1 MVNEATVVAGET
13 KEGADVFDGSGNGP
27 VLDCLNFCR
36 IHGNSVLGDDVA
48 EEFDGEFS
56 ERTLV
61 EASEVVVLAQDTKD
75 EGQVFGVL
83 SGVLGKNENIIEEDH
98 DEVVKVGAK
107 DVVHG
112 TLERSGCIG
121 ETKGHDFELVVA
133 VTSTECC
140 LGNIILSNAYL
151 PVARLEINFG
161 EDRGSLETVE
171 EFFCTGNG
179 VAVLDRLF
187 VEGAEVDAEAKST
200 PFLTNEEDWRAVGRF
215 GWFDEASSE
224 EICEL
229 NSALIEFRDGEP
241 VRGEEGRWSSG
252 VGDGNGV
259 IHPWTVWWDVP

>member
-1 MVNEATVVAGET
+1 M
-13 KEGADVFDGSGNGP
+13 FDGSGHGP
-27 VLDCLNFCR
+27 IFDSLNFGW
-36 IHGNSVLGDDVA
+36 IHGNGVLGDDVA

-151 PVARLEINFG
+151 PVSRLEVNLG

-171 EFFCTGNG
+171 ELLCAGNG
-179 VAVLDRLF
+179 VSVLDRLF

-224 EICEL
+224 EIGEL
-229 NSALIEFRDGEP
+229 NSALIEFRDGES

-252 VGDGNGV
+252 IGDGDGV
-259 IHPWTVWWDVP
+259 VHSWTVWWDVPGGHATENVSV